1 MIPPTFEYD
10 RATSLPEALS
20 MLAKGGDTKI
30 LAGGHSL
37 LPLMK
42 IRLASP
48 GRLIDIGRLD
58 ELKGYRYGSDGS
70 LSIGALTTYAE
81 AMEAT
86 RFGWFRDALEGIG
99 DIQVRNRGTLGG
111 AIAHADPAADMPAIL
126 LAVDGEVV
134 LATSGGTRTVPADR
148 FFHGPFE
155 TACGPDEILTE
166 LRRPA
171 IPEGAA
177 GAYAKLPQPASGYAI
192 VGVAAI
198 VGPGQGTI
206 THARIGITGVGDVA
220 YRAREVE
227 DALTGSDGSDAAISA
242 AAEHAI
248 DGVTVRSDI
257 HADAEY
263 RGAMAKVYTR
273 RAIHSALG
281 R

>member
-1 MIPPTFEYD
+1 MIPPAFTYD
-10 RATSLPEALS
+10 RASSLPEALR
-20 MLAKGGDTKI
+20 MLAKSGDTKV

-48 GRLIDIGRLD
+48 GHLVDIGRLD
-58 ELKGYRYGSDGS
+58 ELKGYRYAADGS

-81 AMEAT
+81 AIAET
-86 RFGWFRDALEGIG
+86 RYGWFRDALEGIG
-99 DIQVRNRGTLGG
+99 DVAVRNRGTLGG
-111 AIAHADPAADMPAIL
+111 AIAHADPAADLPAIL

-134 LATSGGTRTVPADR
+134 LASAGGTRTVPADR

-155 TACGPDEILTE
+155 TACGPDEIVTE
-166 LRRPA
+166 LRRPP
-171 IPEGAA
+171 IPEGAG

-198 VGPGQGTI
+198 VAAGDGAVG
-206 THARIGITGVGDVA
+206 HARIGITGVGDVA

-227 DALTGSDGSDAAISA
+227 DALTGSDGSDAAIAA
-242 AAEHAI
+242 AAEHAV
-248 DGVTVRSDI
+248 DGITVRSDI

-263 RGAMAKVYTR
+263 RAAMAKVYTR
-273 RAIHSALG
+273 RAIHAALG